1 MIKQVKMLSL
11 SLTVAMML
19 ASASLASAQSVPA
32 YYTTFYSDATY
43 QTAVGYLYPECKVLP
58 YVYVQ
63 YHLTGSYTR
72 YSLDEYA
79 FSCGEYGPEMFSL
92 FQGMDKIWNPLG
104 SSADSMAMMKEPGM
118 APRPNARNILLSK
131 PPAPNRY

>member
-1 MIKQVKMLSL
+1 MIKQVKMFSL
-11 SLTVAMML
+11 SLTVAML
-19 ASASLASAQSVPA
+19 VAGASQANAQSVPA

-92 FQGMDKIWNPLG
+92 FQGMDKPWKPYG
-104 SSADSMAMMKEPGM
+104 SSADTMAAVKEPGM
-118 APRPNARNILLSK
+118 ALRPTVRNILLSK
-131 PPAPNRY
+131 PPAPNRN